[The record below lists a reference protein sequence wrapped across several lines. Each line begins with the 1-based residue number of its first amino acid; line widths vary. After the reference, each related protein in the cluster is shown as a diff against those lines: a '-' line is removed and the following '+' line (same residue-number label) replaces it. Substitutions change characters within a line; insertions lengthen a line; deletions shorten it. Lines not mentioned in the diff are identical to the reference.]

1 MSHLFETWSS
11 EDFLETIM
19 PETEHKHSSNIKG
32 TKIVILSGL
41 QR

>member
-19 PETEHKHSSNIKG
+19 PETEHKHCSNIKG

-41 QR
+41 LR